1 MQLKFIDWRA
11 EYEGEQDHPAHLYH
25 IQSRRGALD
34 SWKERS
40 RLKTLKAFAA
50 HAGKNIHASK
60 RYFSAPGYSLASP
73 ESAPAGLRP
82 ALAVLARL
90 HASPEALAAGLRAAG
105 RSAGAPADALHRPDL
120 YYLDLSEGEAA
131 LYYYCAPTAELQFV
145 RSAEAGQAVRWF
157 PAAPPQGAEGLFLC
171 TANLLRRQKLFGD
184 RGYRIALLEAGPPE
198 RTAGRL
204 CGSIRRPGGEADCGL
219 LR

>member
-90 HASPEALAAGLRAAG
+90 HASPEAPLLDYAPLEEALEP
-105 RSAGAPADALHRPDL
+105 PADALHRPDL

-157 PAAPPQGAEGLFLC
+157 PARSAARRRRAVPVYGESPAPPEAVRRPGLP
-171 TANLLRRQKLFGD
+171 D
-184 RGYRIALLEAGPPE
+184 RSAGGGSPE